1 MPIQTH
7 NQMPIQTHNQIPIQT
22 HNQIPIKIDNQIP
35 IKIDNQIPIQTHNQI
50 PIKIDNQM
58 PIQIDN
64 QMPIQIDNQIDNQI
78 LEPDNKRYEQ
88 NDLSNC
94 NYIQKKEIKR
104 IFKLGKNKKN
114 RTISIILHTRKKK
127 IENKEKIQTIKK
139 TLKKN
144 NLIKYGTNAPL
155 NILNEIYNSS
165 KFCGDIIN
173 TNSNVLLHNFNINN
187 TI

>member
-1 MPIQTH
+1 MPIQTHNQMPNQIPIQTH
-7 NQMPIQTHNQIPIQT
+7 NQMPIQTHNQIHNQT
-22 HNQIPIKIDNQIP
+22 HNQIHNQM
-35 IKIDNQIPIQTHNQI
+35 PIQ
-50 PIKIDNQM
+50 IDNQM

-64 QMPIQIDNQIDNQI
+64 QMPIQIDNQIDNQMPIQIDNQI